1 MIDYDVLVHASSGAS
16 KTMSNHVDVTEE
28 TFKTEVLESPVLTV
42 TDLWAEWCGPCKRLS
57 PILDEIAT
65 EYEGKIKIA
74 KLDVDANPNIPSQF
88 GVMGIPTLLVFKDGQ
103 LLETIVGFQ
112 PKERLL
118 PKLLR
123 HLN

>member
-1 MIDYDVLVHASSGAS
+1 
-16 KTMSNHVDVTEE
+16 MSNHVDVTEE
-28 TFKTEVLESPVLTV
+28 TFKTEVLESSVLTV
-42 TDLWAEWCGPCKRLS
+42 TDLWAEWCGPCKRLA

-74 KLDVDANPNIPSQF
+74 KLDVDAYPNVPSQY

-123 HLN
+123 HMN

>member
-1 MIDYDVLVHASSGAS
+1 
-16 KTMSNHVDVTEE
+16 MSDHVDVTDD
-28 TFKTEVLESPVLTV
+28 TFQAEVLESSVLTI
-42 TDLWAEWCGPCKRLS
+42 TDLWAEWCGPCKRLA

-65 EYEGKIKIA
+65 EYAGQIRVV
-74 KLDVDANPNIPSQF
+74 KLDVDSNPNVPSQF
-88 GVMGIPTLLVFKDGQ
+88 GVMGIPTLLVHKDGQ

-118 PKLLR
+118 PKLLK

>member
-1 MIDYDVLVHASSGAS
+1 
-16 KTMSNHVDVTEE
+16 MSMHVDVTDA
-28 TFKTEVLESPVLTV
+28 TFQTEVLESEVLTV

-65 EYEGKIKIA
+65 EYPAQIKIA
-74 KLDVDANPNIPSQF
+74 KLDVDSNPNIPTQF
-88 GVMGIPTLLVFKDGQ
+88 GVMGIPTLLVFKKGQ
-103 LLETIVGFQ
+103 LLETIVGFL

-118 PKLLR
+118 NKLLP